1 MKFQITFFR
10 NQEMYFVLVLCFY
23 TCGSRVQVP
32 DLEVRWILL
41 LKIEVERVI
50 DRQIYLQDYKEF
62 LAQSILQSQVYKE
75 DRPES
80 QRASHFQ
87 VFGSSKFHLVFHAI
101 RKRVVFNFYGTSDDY
116 NFVTDDK
123 T

>member
-1 MKFQITFFR
+1 MFFCARLGEYGKRKRFPVPYLCRRLTGLRLKMKFQITFFR

-75 DRPES
+75 DRPEF

-87 VFGSSKFHLVFHAI
+87 VF
-101 RKRVVFNFYGTSDDY
+101 
-116 NFVTDDK
+116 
-123 T
+123 